1 MSAIWNL
8 HCLYS
13 LDPSSPDF
21 LRRLYSLFWCDE
33 EERYLSGLQGSE
45 LTRLLDFL
53 DRVCTFLS
61 AFRPATKQV
70 LQTLGDIPSNDG
82 IHIQCLRKLQAI
94 CGHHAA
100 LPPSYFASGE
110 IVRVGDNPAV
120 VGGISDVWE
129 GTYRDKRVSIEHLKV
144 PLNDDQRRKKV
155 RVWYRKP
162 LVRLLKNTRKHRS
175 RSSNRQL
182 CGKGFDIRISSLSS
196 ASQRIRCR
204 SSRSGCRTE
213 P

>member
-1 MSAIWNL
+1 MSR
-8 HCLYS
+8 
-13 LDPSSPDF
+13 
-21 LRRLYSLFWCDE
+21 LR
-33 EERYLSGLQGSE
+33 GSE

-53 DRVCTFLS
+53 DRVCTLLS
-61 AFRPATKQV
+61 AFRPATKRA
-70 LQTLGDIPSNDG
+70 LQTLDVIPSNDG
-82 IHIQCLRKLQAI
+82 ISTRCLRKLQAI

-110 IVRVGDNPAV
+110 IVRVSDHPIA

-129 GTYRDKRVSIEHLKV
+129 GTYRDKRVSIERLKV
-144 PLNDDQRRKKV
+144 PLNDDQGRKKV

-162 LVRLLKNTRKHRS
+162 LVRLLKNTRKDRS
-175 RSSNRQL
+175 RSSNRRL
-182 CGKGFDIRISSLSS
+182 CGKGFDTRISSLSS
-196 ASQRIRCR
+196 GSQRIRCR